1 MRGFFR
7 SNAFK
12 VMMMIVVTLAA
23 IMILSITVGDTTV
36 TGIFKGII
44 APMESAGAELTA
56 EKRAELGF
64 ESMSRDDLEAYCA
77 DLLEEN
83 KQLQE
88 DMVDYHTIKRQNE
101 QYAKALEITQNSKD
115 IQLTAASVT
124 SRDPLDIYYGFSIDV
139 GSADGIEVGDPVI
152 TEDGIIGIIAE
163 VYASSSRVDSI
174 LSENVQI
181 GATSEEF
188 SENGVVVC
196 DMSGAGNGYVRMK
209 YLTGDTKITDGTVI
223 TTSGTAGGFP
233 EGLMIGEVIYL
244 TSAEK
249 DISREAVIKPTADV
263 LGASD
268 VFVVTDFT
276 GKSQVYGDA
285 SPEGE

>member
-12 VMMMIVVTLAA
+12 VMMMIVVTMAA
-23 IMILSITVGDTTV
+23 VMILSITVGDTTV

-56 EKRAELGF
+56 EKRGELGF
-64 ESMSRDDLEAYCA
+64 DTMSRDELESYCA
-77 DLLEEN
+77 GLISEN
-83 KQLQE
+83 KELQE
-88 DMVDYHTIKRQNE
+88 AMVDYHTLKRQNE
-101 QYAKALEITQNSKD
+101 QYAKALEITRDSGD

-124 SRDPLDIYYGFSIDV
+124 SRDPLDIYHGFSIDV
-139 GSADGIEVGDPVI
+139 GTADGVEEGDPVI
-152 TEDGIIGIIAE
+152 TEDGIIGVIAE
-163 VYASSSRVDSI
+163 VYASSARVDSI
-174 LSENVQI
+174 LSEKVQI

-188 SENGVVVC
+188 YENGVVVC

-209 YLTGDTKITDGTVI
+209 YLTNDTCITEGTVI

-233 EGLMIGEVIYL
+233 EGLMIGEVVYL

-263 LGASD
+263 FGASD

-276 GKSQVYGDA
+276 GKSQVYGG
-285 SPEGE
+285 EGE

>member
-23 IMILSITVGDTTV
+23 VMILSITVGDTTV

-44 APMESAGAELTA
+44 APMESAGAALTA
-56 EKRAELGF
+56 EKRADLGLD
-64 ESMSRDDLEAYCA
+64 SMSREELEVYCA
-77 DLLEEN
+77 ELITENRKLSEE
-83 KQLQE
+83 
-88 DMVDYHTIKRQNE
+88 MVDYHTLKRQNE
-101 QYAKALEITQNSKD
+101 QYAKALAITENAKD

-124 SRDPLDIYYGFSIDV
+124 SRDPLDIYYGFTIDI

-152 TEDGIIGIIAE
+152 TEDGIIGVIAE
-163 VYASSSRVDSI
+163 VYASSARVDSI
-174 LSENVQI
+174 LSEKVQI

-196 DMSGAGNGYVRMK
+196 DLSGAGNGYVRMK
-209 YLTGDTKITDGTVI
+209 YLTGDTKITEGTVI

-233 EGLMIGEVIYL
+233 EGLMIGEVVY
-244 TSAEK
+244 TTQAEK
-249 DISREAVIKPTADV
+249 DISIEAVIKPSADV

-276 GKSQVYGDA
+276 GKSQVYGDGTQ
-285 SPEGE
+285 EGE